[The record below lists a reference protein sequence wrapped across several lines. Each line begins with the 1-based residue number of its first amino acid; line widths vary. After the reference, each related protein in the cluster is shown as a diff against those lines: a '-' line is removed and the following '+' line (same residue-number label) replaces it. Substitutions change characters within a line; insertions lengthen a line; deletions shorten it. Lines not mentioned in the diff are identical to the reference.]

1 MPISYRVLDEGHF
14 IHAVAKTPLTKEE
27 FIEYE
32 IAHAIDERIKPP
44 VSELFEISAE
54 ALKNITMDD
63 MKEVLKY
70 RDTMDRPS
78 QPHRCA
84 ITLLSLNDHSWELAK
99 FYEGMAMLHAPESVI
114 VFANVE
120 NAKQWIGFEDID
132 PDKPYED

>member
-14 IHAVAKTPLTKEE
+14 IHAVAKPPVTKEE

-32 IAHAIDERIKPP
+32 IAHAVDERIQPP
-44 VSELFEISAE
+44 LSELFEISAE
-54 ALKNITMDD
+54 SLKDITMDD
-63 MKEVLKY
+63 MKEVLKH
-70 RDTMDRPS
+70 RDKMDRPP

-84 ITLLSLNDHSWELAK
+84 IALRSLDDHSWELAK

-120 NAKQWIGFEDID
+120 NAKQWIGYEDID
-132 PDKPYED
+132 LEKQ